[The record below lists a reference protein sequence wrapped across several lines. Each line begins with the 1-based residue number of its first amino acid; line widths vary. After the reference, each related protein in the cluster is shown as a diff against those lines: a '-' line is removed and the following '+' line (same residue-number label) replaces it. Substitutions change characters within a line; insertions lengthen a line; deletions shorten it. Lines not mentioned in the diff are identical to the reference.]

1 MANWYPHVDVGTPT
15 HSPTHRHT
23 QKANGIGAGWGWEAG
38 RKYSKNISFSRMVTV
53 FEFIT
58 GHVAQCLGSA
68 KGPRFNTAQEG
79 KKNPHIK
86 QSCREKLLSQNLT
99 NFLII

>member
-1 MANWYPHVDVGTPT
+1 MG
-15 HSPTHRHT
+15 SRM
-23 QKANGIGAGWGWEAG
+23 E
-38 RKYSKNISFSRMVTV
+38 YSKNISFSRMVTV

-79 KKNPHIK
+79 KKSHILNRVVGK
-86 QSCREKLLSQNLT
+86 S
-99 NFLII
+99 F